1 MTRDQ
6 ERHALASLLTQEAA
20 AAPGGIFGV
29 HSAISERVFR
39 ALGPRAAPLR
49 VMHDTI
55 ARGSYFGVRAGIAL
69 AGRLA
74 GEAYARRGGEA
85 NSHVVAAINA
95 VRGDALERDANPLAL
110 PMSARNRGAI
120 VSVPSADRLAVFIH
134 GLGETEFAWGREPY
148 GDRLP
153 GWTPV
158 YLRYNT
164 GRSIADNGAS
174 LAALLDEVDARE
186 IALIGH
192 SMGGLVA
199 RAACQHGGAWTERV
213 RVTVSLGTPHLGAP
227 LAKAVH
233 HAGTGLGV
241 LPETRP
247 FANLLD
253 RRSAGIRDLRHG
265 FLLDEVPLLT
275 GPTHCFVSATVTRSP
290 KHPVGRLLGD
300 TLVLAPS
307 ASGRGRLTFH
317 HGFELGGTHHL
328 ALLNHPAIYEEL
340 AAWLA

>member
-1 MTRDQ
+1 
-6 ERHALASLLTQEAA
+6 
-20 AAPGGIFGV
+20 
-29 HSAISERVFR
+29 
-39 ALGPRAAPLR
+39 
-49 VMHDTI
+49 
-55 ARGSYFGVRAGIAL
+55 VRAGIAL
-69 AGRLA
+69 AGRIA
-74 GEAYARRGGEA
+74 GEAYARRAADSGGA
-85 NSHVVAAINA
+85 SAPSALSATPRGAAVIAAINA
-95 VRGDALERDANPLAL
+95 LRGDALERDGSPLAL
-110 PMSARNRGAI
+110 GMTARDRGEV
-120 VSVPSADRLAVFIH
+120 VSIPSADRLAVFIH

-148 GDRLP
+148 GNRLP

-174 LAALLDEVDARE
+174 LAALLNAADARE

-199 RAACQHGGAWTERV
+199 RAACHAGGDWTERV

-233 HAGTGLGV
+233 HVGTGLGV

-265 FLLDEVPLLT
+265 FLLDAVPLLE
-275 GPTHCFVSATVTRSP
+275 GPTHCFVSATVTRTA
-290 KHPVGRLLGD
+290 KHPVGRLVGD
-300 TLVLAPS
+300 TLVLSPS
-307 ASGRGRLTFH
+307 ASGRGHLMFH
-317 HGFELGGTHHL
+317 DGLELGRTHHL
-328 ALLNHPAIYEEL
+328 ALLNHPGVHEQL
-340 AAWLA
+340 VTWLG

>member
-1 MTRDQ
+1 M
-6 ERHALASLLTQEAA
+6 
-20 AAPGGIFGV
+20 PGGILGV
-29 HSAISERVFR
+29 HSAISARVFR
-39 ALGPRAAPLR
+39 ALGRNALPVQ

-69 AGRLA
+69 AGRMA
-74 GEAYARRGGEA
+74 GEAYARRPGEA
-85 NSHVVAAINA
+85 NAHVVAAINA
-95 VRGDALERDANPLAL
+95 LRGDELEREANPLAC
-110 PMSARNRGAI
+110 PMTFRDRGE
-120 VSVPSADRLAVFIH
+120 VVPVPSAHRLAVFIH

-174 LAALLDEVDARE
+174 LAELLDGVDARE

-199 RAACQHGGAWTERV
+199 RAACHRGGDWTSRV

-227 LAKAVH
+227 LAQAVH

-265 FLLDEVPLLT
+265 FLLDEVPLLE

-300 TLVLAPS
+300 ILVLAPS
-307 ASGRGRLTFH
+307 ASGRGHLEFH
-317 HGFELGGTHHL
+317 HGLELGGTHHL
-328 ALLNHPAIYEEL
+328 ALLNHAEIHEQL
-340 AAWLA
+340 LTWLS